1 MTATTQTKPGAC
13 SIVTV
18 ERRLTAVI
26 KVQVPM
32 SEIPAAQRSVRGK
45 IAAALP
51 SLNVGPLGHTCT
63 LWRPSTEGW
72 LYMEPGVIV
81 ARAFAP
87 AGEVVCSLLPAG
99 RTAHFKL
106 VGSFAGLPGAWQTL
120 LDWCTKEG
128 LKRAGTNWEIYGDT
142 SADPAKQETFL
153 HALLA

>member
-1 MTATTQTKPGAC
+1 MTATTETNPGPC

-26 KVQVPM
+26 KAQVPM
-32 SEIPAAQRSVRGK
+32 SEIPATQRSVRAK

-51 SLNVGPLGHTCT
+51 ALNAGPLGHTCT
-63 LWRPSTEGW
+63 LWRPPTDGR
-72 LYMEPGVIV
+72 LNLEPGVIV
-81 ARAFAP
+81 ARAFEP
-87 AGEVVCSLLPAG
+87 AGEVVCSVLPAG
-99 RTAHFKL
+99 RIAHFKL

-120 LDWCTKEG
+120 LDWCAKEG